1 MDERPFRVILDT
13 NLWISYLISNKLI
26 KFDRLLESGLIRLIF
41 SEELLTEF
49 VEVARR
55 PKFRKFFSPEDISTL
70 LDQVSDFGEL
80 IFVQSEVTICRDPK
94 DNFLL
99 ALARDGRADYLIT
112 GDHDLL
118 VIGSFEETLILTFS
132 EFERSLA

>member
-1 MDERPFRVILDT
+1 MDERPYRVILDT

-80 IFVQSEVTICRDPK
+80 ILVQSEVTICRDPK